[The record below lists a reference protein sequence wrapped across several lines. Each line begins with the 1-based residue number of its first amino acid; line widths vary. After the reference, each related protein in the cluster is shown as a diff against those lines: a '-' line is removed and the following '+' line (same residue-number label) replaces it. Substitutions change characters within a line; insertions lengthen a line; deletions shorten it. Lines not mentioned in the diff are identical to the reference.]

1 MTPAV
6 SIQEIEFAAF
16 PLPLESQSKHVNN
29 SEDFTA
35 YIACSSSGHYDVR
48 DVLWREETKRHIK
61 VYNISQSIKGV
72 FKALKGAL
80 LEESRSYIFL
90 ILD

>member
-16 PLPLESQSKHVNN
+16 PLLLESQSKHVNN

-48 DVLWREETKRHIK
+48 DVL
-61 VYNISQSIKGV
+61 
-72 FKALKGAL
+72 
-80 LEESRSYIFL
+80 
-90 ILD
+90 